1 MNEMNRISCLEAISL
16 SLALMLLAGIGSSS
30 PQMGG
35 GASSQMG
42 AGFSDQ
48 TGGGDSSQIGGGYSP
63 QMAGGSSSHM
73 GEGYL
78 QQMNGMPSGHTDKS
92 RSSSDSGSTNPK
104 DNSTAAKS
112 GDEGSAD
119 VLIQNWRGL
128 ATEGEKSYS
137 VRLNVQTIKTISPDE
152 ARRLLSSNKSLEEVR
167 SQVRESDRDTI
178 LRGSIKLNN
187 DSYRLIN
194 ITFTSTNNRSI
205 IEANIARPGFR
216 SGSGDGASTVG
227 YAFVTIYD
235 AGEMDMAEGYM
246 VIDDSRYSLLLNKI
260 IHNYAPS
267 DSQIRK

>member
-42 AGFSDQ
+42 GRYSQQIEAGA
-48 TGGGDSSQIGGGYSP
+48 SSQ
-63 QMAGGSSSHM
+63 M
-73 GEGYL
+73 GEGNS
-78 QQMNGMPSGHTDKS
+78 QQMNGMPSGHADEGRNS
-92 RSSSDSGSTNPK
+92 SGSGSSNSK
-104 DNSTAAKS
+104 YNSTAAKS

-128 ATEGEKSYS
+128 AIEGEKSYS
-137 VRLNVQTIKTISPDE
+137 VRLNVQTIKTIDPDE

-167 SQVRESDRDTI
+167 SQVRESERSTI

-194 ITFTSTNNRSI
+194 ITMTSIDGRSI
-205 IEANIARPGFR
+205 IDANIARPGFR
-216 SGSGDGASTVG
+216 SGSGDGPSTVG
-227 YAFVTIYD
+227 HASVTIYD
-235 AGEMDMAEGYM
+235 EGEMKTAEGYL
-246 VIDDSRYSLLLNKI
+246 VIEDSKYNLLLNQTF
-260 IHNYAPS
+260 AG
-267 DSQIRK
+267 